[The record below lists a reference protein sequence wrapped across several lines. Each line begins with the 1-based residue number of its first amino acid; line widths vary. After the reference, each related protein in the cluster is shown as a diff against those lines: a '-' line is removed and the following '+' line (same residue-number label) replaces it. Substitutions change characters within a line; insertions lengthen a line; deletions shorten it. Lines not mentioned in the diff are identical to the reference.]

1 MWKIDK
7 RFFTLSS
14 PILLVIISLCVFL
27 GIWILATI
35 GTTLCHCW
43 PLKNWATALGVAG
56 YYLFSFSLLLSS
68 RWKRLEDWLGG
79 LDQIYHLHRKLG
91 ILGFCLICLHP
102 FAEALKWLPDH
113 IEKFV
118 FFILPIHGRLSV
130 NLGSY
135 AFWLMLLILGVTF
148 LKLLSYNKWKILHKF
163 MSLVF
168 LLASLHIILSD
179 KRVGSEFAQ
188 SILYLPMG
196 VGFLGIFY
204 KQIYTP
210 FFAKHSS
217 FEVTDV
223 KNINDNVIE
232 VVLSSK
238 EEPLR
243 YIPGQYGFFTF
254 HGPSL
259 STESHPFTLID
270 SAEGPTISLL
280 VKARGDYTINLC
292 RNIKKGDIGI
302 FEGPYGRLNYN
313 QAGISQI
320 WIAGGIGVVPFLA
333 WIRALKKSFP
343 QGFKQGTKIDFYY
356 CVHREV
362 DAVFYSEFKEFSVV
376 YPGFRVF
383 LCCSEIGSRLD
394 IHKLIDLSGNISSK
408 QVYMC
413 GPLKLTS
420 DFKEQFQAYGVSKDN
435 IFVEDFEFF

>member
-1 MWKIDK
+1 MWKIGK
-7 RFFTLSS
+7 WSFNLRS
-14 PILLVIISLCVFL
+14 PILLVIVSLCIYL
-27 GIWILATI
+27 AIWFLATI

-43 PLKNWATALGVAG
+43 PLKNWATSLGVAG
-56 YYLFSFSLLLSS
+56 YYLFSFSLLLST
-68 RWKRLEDWLGG
+68 RWRKLEDWFGG

-91 ILGFCLICLHP
+91 IWGFCLILLHP
-102 FAEALKWLPDH
+102 WVEALKWLPDH
-113 IEKFV
+113 IEKFI

-135 AFWLMLLILGVTF
+135 AYWLMLLILGITF
-148 LKLLSYNKWKILHKF
+148 LKLLPYNKWKILHKF

-196 VGFLGIFY
+196 IGFLGIFY
-204 KQIYTP
+204 KQIYIP

-217 FEVTDV
+217 FVVTNV
-223 KNINDNVIE
+223 KNINDTIIE
-232 VVLSSK
+232 VILSPK
-238 EEPLR
+238 EEPLKF
-243 YIPGQYGFFTF
+243 IPGQYGFFTF
-254 HGPSL
+254 YGPSL
-259 STESHPFTLID
+259 TTESHPFTLIESTED
-270 SAEGPTISLL
+270 STISLL

-292 RNIKKGDIGI
+292 RHIKKGDIGI

-333 WIRALKKSFP
+333 WIRAMKRTFP
-343 QGFKQGTKIDFYY
+343 QGIKIDFYY
-356 CVHREV
+356 CIHREA
-362 DAVFYSEFKEFSVV
+362 DAVFYREFKEFSIT
-376 YPGFRVF
+376 YPDFRIF
-383 LCCSEIGSRLD
+383 LCCSEKGDRLD
-394 IHKLIDLSGNISSK
+394 IHKIIDFSGNISSK
-408 QVYMC
+408 QVFMC

-420 DFKEQFQAYGVSKDN
+420 DFKAQFQTYGISNNN